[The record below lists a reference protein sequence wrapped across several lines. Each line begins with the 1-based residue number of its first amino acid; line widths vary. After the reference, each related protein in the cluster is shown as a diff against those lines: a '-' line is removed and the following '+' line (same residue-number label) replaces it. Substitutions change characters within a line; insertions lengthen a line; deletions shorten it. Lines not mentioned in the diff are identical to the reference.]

1 MITAPIIPEPYQ
13 RIVWDLVGKMPRTKT
28 GFSYI
33 LTVMCLGS
41 RFPYAIPL
49 QRVDAESVAEGLME
63 VISHT
68 GKPIELLSDQGSVF
82 LSKVM
87 KTFCNL
93 LKIKQLKTTP
103 YHPQSNGVLER
114 FCNLL
119 KIKQLKTTPH
129 HPQSNGVLERFLT
142 Y

>member
-1 MITAPIIPEPYQ
+1 MTTTPIIPEPYQ
-13 RIVWDLVGKMPRTKT
+13 RMARDLVGKMPRTKT

-33 LTVMCLGS
+33 LTVMCPGS

-49 QRVDAESVAEGLME
+49 QRVDAKSVAEGLME

-68 GKPIELLSDQGSVF
+68 GIPIELLSDQGSVF

-87 KTFCNL
+87 KNFCNV

-103 YHPQSNGVLER
+103 CHPQSNSVLE
-114 FCNLL
+114 
-119 KIKQLKTTPH
+119 KDA
-129 HPQSNGVLERFLT
+129 
-142 Y
+142 